1 MLIKAKRCTL
11 YLFNKDKGE
20 LWTRAASG
28 SGDKTRI
35 IKLSINSNSL
45 VATAARTCELL
56 NIFDARSDARHDGSW
71 ETKTGVVTRLVLS
84 VPILHEHGG
93 KLYGCLQAINKVGGA
108 SDDAGFSVKDEHLLT
123 MVSIHISI
131 FVQVVMNE

>member
-1 MLIKAKRCTL
+1 MV
-11 YLFNKDKGE
+11 
-20 LWTRAASG
+20 TRRG
-28 SGDKTRI
+28 SSSCRSTR
-35 IKLSINSNSL
+35 
-45 VATAARTCELL
+45 TPWWRPRQELL
-56 NIFDARSDARHDGSW
+56 NIFDARFDARHDGSW
-71 ETKTGVVTRLVLS
+71 DTKTGVVTRSVLS

-108 SDDAGFSVKDEHLLT
+108 SDDAGFSIKDEHLLT